1 LAFERF
7 EKTSM
12 NAPTAILAI
21 LAASA
26 AITLAITS
34 WVAV

>member
-1 LAFERF
+1 
-7 EKTSM
+7 M

>member
-1 LAFERF
+1 
-7 EKTSM
+7 M

-26 AITLAITS
+26 AITLAITT

>member
-1 LAFERF
+1 
-7 EKTSM
+7 M

-34 WVAV
+34 FVAV